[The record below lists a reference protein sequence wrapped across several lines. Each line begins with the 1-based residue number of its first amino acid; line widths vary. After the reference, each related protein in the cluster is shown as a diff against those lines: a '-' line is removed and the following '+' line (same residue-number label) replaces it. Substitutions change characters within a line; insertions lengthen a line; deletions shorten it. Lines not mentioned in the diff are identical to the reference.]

1 MPVKRFPYRYLALFY
16 ALLIFGV
23 SAIPSLSAP
32 PLGIVL
38 EDKIVHFFEFG
49 VFSFLLF
56 LAFYHSGSG
65 FVKKYVFLFSSTA
78 AVIYALSDEL
88 HQKFVPGR
96 TCEFL
101 DFVADCLGIALV
113 QMGIWFYLKKRDKK
127 VAAARP
133 NTVAR

>member
-1 MPVKRFPYRYLALFY
+1 MKARTFPYRYLALFY
-16 ALLIFGV
+16 ALLIFAV

-38 EDKIVHFFEFG
+38 EDKIIHFFEFG

-56 LAFYHSGSG
+56 LAFYHSGSE
-65 FVKKYVFLFSSTA
+65 FVKRHVFLLSS
-78 AVIYALSDEL
+78 AVGVVYALSDEL

-101 DFVADCLGIALV
+101 DFVADFLGIALV
-113 QMGIWFYLKKRDKK
+113 QLGIWIYLKSRNKK
-127 VAAARP
+127 ITTA
-133 NTVAR
+133 

>member
-1 MPVKRFPYRYLALFY
+1 MHARAIPYRYLALFY

-23 SAIPSLSAP
+23 SAIPSLTAP

-65 FVKKYVFLFSSTA
+65 FVRRHVSLFSSTV

-113 QMGIWFYLKKRDKK
+113 QIGIWLYLKRRDKK
-127 VAAARP
+127 VAATRANPAAR
-133 NTVAR
+133 

>member
-1 MPVKRFPYRYLALFY
+1 MYIKRFPYRYLALFY

-56 LAFYHSGSG
+56 LALFNSGSE
-65 FVKKYVFLFSSTA
+65 FAKRHVFFLSSTIGI
-78 AVIYALSDEL
+78 VYALSDEL

-113 QMGIWFYLKKRDKK
+113 QIGIWLYLKKRNRKIT
-127 VAAARP
+127 AAPP
-133 NTVAR
+133 NPAK